1 MTGDDITTRTAEIGL
16 LFEERLGLRGGSL
29 DRQVRRAGRGLPR
42 AIAREARYLAQ
53 AESLAANPR
62 LWRQVDPVRLQAAH
76 RIVCDHLRGIDPRER
91 RKTRI
96 IGVASSAA
104 FNLLAVT
111 ALVLVVLVWRGYA

>member
-53 AESLAANPR
+53 AESLATNPR
-62 LWRQVDPVRLQAAH
+62 LWRQVDPARLQAAH
-76 RIVCDHLRGIDPRER
+76 RIVRDHLRGIDPRER

-96 IGVASSAA
+96 IGIASSAA